1 VLASPD
7 VSAGS
12 AAKSQGRDTAPAN
25 EMPRDL
31 TAKRPHPEGWIY
43 PTKVRQRCLRVS
55 FSRVLLVLVVLA
67 GCGGDIDTEGTRVS
81 AGVRDVPS
89 TVLTAPGRASLPVLR
104 EGKQVTTT
112 TTVPAFVAGKP
123 FADAVIR
130 QAIAVAEKGR
140 EPRAPSS
147 ESGETLP
154 AAPTADPI
162 PAAASSVPTSP
173 QPAGYPTAVVPPDL
187 VPMARCIIDHESAQA
202 GVYLAVNPN
211 GVWRGA
217 YQMDRQFWEAY
228 APAKWKHLAG
238 QHELAPPEAQDAAFV
253 AGYRARGSQPWNGSG
268 C

>member
-1 VLASPD
+1 
-7 VSAGS
+7 
-12 AAKSQGRDTAPAN
+12 
-25 EMPRDL
+25 MPRDL

-130 QAIAVAEKGR
+130 QAIAVGAVSARRDTEDS
-140 EPRAPSS
+140 PRAP
-147 ESGETLP
+147 
-154 AAPTADPI
+154 AP
-162 PAAASSVPTSP
+162 AASSVPTSP
-173 QPAGYPTAVVPPDL
+173 QGYPTSVVPPEL
-187 VPMARCIIDHESAQA
+187 VPIAVCIINHESAQA
-202 GVYLAVNPN
+202 GVYRAVNPN
-211 GVWRGA
+211 GIWRGA
-217 YQMDRQFWEAY
+217 YQMDRQFWLSY
-228 APAKWKHLAG
+228 APAEWKHLAG
-238 QHELAPPEAQDAAFV
+238 VHETAPPEAQDAAFV

>member
-1 VLASPD
+1 
-7 VSAGS
+7 
-12 AAKSQGRDTAPAN
+12 
-25 EMPRDL
+25 
-31 TAKRPHPEGWIY
+31 
-43 PTKVRQRCLRVS
+43 LRVS

-67 GCGGDIDTEGTRVS
+67 GCGGDIDTPGTRVQAS
-81 AGVRDVPS
+81 NDAGVPS
-89 TVLTAPGRASLPVLR
+89 TGVLR
-104 EGKQVTTT
+104 DRVDGRGHVDNVAGSSAVTTT
-112 TTVPAFVAGKP
+112 TSVPVWVAGKP